1 MVQSEVGFGLVNVT
15 DITQI
20 IYKHW
25 SSEAWTTP
33 PTRDVVGGMDGGG
46 DHGIEVQTLENLGVR
61 EWSDNHHDGFKLH
74 KYRQWFSYD
83 IKGMPGLNRSDGTY
97 TEQLH
102 KCPKIRATSAFRL
115 GQSWLNCE
123 VERPHKRARS
133 HRVCCVCQKGEIE
146 DELHLLFCEAYSH
159 IRNDYRDTFMSN
171 EYGQLRNLYEAGVRN
186 TDLDKA
192 MRTFMNT
199 SRNGS

>member
-1 MVQSEVGFGLVNVT
+1 M
-15 DITQI
+15 
-20 IYKHW
+20 
-25 SSEAWTTP
+25 
-33 PTRDVVGGMDGGG
+33 
-46 DHGIEVQTLENLGVR
+46 
-61 EWSDNHHDGFKLH
+61 
-74 KYRQWFSYD
+74 
-83 IKGMPGLNRSDGTY
+83 
-97 TEQLH
+97 
-102 KCPKIRATSAFRL
+102 

-192 MRTFMNT
+192 IRTFMNT
-199 SRNGS
+199 SRNGSWNEFADYLIRTRKVRDALLQIQT